1 MSCESLTKF
10 SLGFALVE
18 VAVFLWLWLAY
29 RNSHINGPVAA
40 GLLCTSLAS
49 ILALISGGVA
59 LWKAIDEKVPLPGKI
74 LAGTGMA
81 IGAAWWIFSGL
92 LTIYG

>member
-10 SLGFALVE
+10 SLGSALVE
-18 VAVFLWLWLAY
+18 VAIFLWLWIAKRY
-29 RNSHINGPVAA
+29 SHINGQVMA
-40 GLLCTSLAS
+40 GLLGVCFAS
-49 ILALISGGVA
+49 ILALIFGGMA
-59 LWKAIDEKVPLPGKI
+59 FWKAIDEEVPLLGKI